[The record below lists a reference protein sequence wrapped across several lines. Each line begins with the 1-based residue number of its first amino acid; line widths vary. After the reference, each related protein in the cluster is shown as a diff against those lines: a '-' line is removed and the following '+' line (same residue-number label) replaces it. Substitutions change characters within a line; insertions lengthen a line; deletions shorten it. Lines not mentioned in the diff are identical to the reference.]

1 MEPLAT
7 SHALYLSIDQSI
19 YIFCLK
25 INLHPSGLL
34 PNEVQLVPIVV
45 MHKWTQI
52 HYSQHLSNMELLE
65 RTWPIY
71 MFEVRFLTNMLKS

>member
-1 MEPLAT
+1 
-7 SHALYLSIDQSI
+7 
-19 YIFCLK
+19 
-25 INLHPSGLL
+25 
-34 PNEVQLVPIVV
+34 

-71 MFEVRFLTNMLKS
+71 MFETNHKAQGKEDTRGFHTACSKAGKCTTRNQEF